1 MMLNQ
6 KKYYKMTD
14 DEINKLSDLIA
25 KKIIN
30 ILFEQSQIE
39 VKSMPSA
46 TEEELML
53 AEVARLMTLMHS
65 YEEKE
70 EYEKAAVI
78 MRKIERIQNKL
89 K

>member
-1 MMLNQ
+1 
-6 KKYYKMTD
+6 
-14 DEINKLSDLIA
+14 
-25 KKIIN
+25 
-30 ILFEQSQIE
+30 
-39 VKSMPSA
+39 
-46 TEEELML
+46 
-53 AEVARLMTLMHS
+53 MHS

>member
-1 MMLNQ
+1 
-6 KKYYKMTD
+6 MTD

-30 ILFEQSQIE
+30 ILFEQSQVE
-39 VKSMPSA
+39 VRSMPSA

>member
-1 MMLNQ
+1 
-6 KKYYKMTD
+6 MTD

-39 VKSMPSA
+39 VKSMPTA